1 MNSYHQ
7 QVVDIATGLQHSR
20 ARSPAA
26 CKAMLVR
33 QLEAEGWY
41 CSTHFKVPSRGT
53 NDHYRGILDLVAWPP
68 PLPDPRGSEHKPNP
82 HITNRPP
89 PVLVELDKV
98 QVRYKTRAK
107 LAAFNHPASARVVV
121 LTQAND
127 SQSMAGID
135 AIICLGA

>member
-1 MNSYHQ
+1 MNPYHQ
-7 QVVDIATGLQHSR
+7 RVAEIATGLQHTR
-20 ARSPAA
+20 GRSSVE
-26 CKAMLVR
+26 CKTIIQR

-41 CSTHFKVPSRGT
+41 CSTRFKVPSRGT

-68 PLPDPRGSEHKPNP
+68 PFPEPEHPERKPNP
-82 HITNRPP
+82 HISNRPP

-107 LAAFNHPASARVVV
+107 LAAFNHPASARVVI

-127 SQSMAGID
+127 SESMAGID
-135 AIICLGA
+135 AIICLGT